1 MLLSSLI
8 WLGGFIFLLWL
19 YITLNALPPAHAGL
33 QDKSYE
39 GNNKGY
45 IEQKGRQWSNQGDFI
60 LLFTV

>member
-1 MLLSSLI
+1 MPCD
-8 WLGGFIFLLWL
+8 
-19 YITLNALPPAHAGL
+19 TLNALPPAHAGL

-60 LLFTV
+60 LLFTVLVFEQISFQNSTL